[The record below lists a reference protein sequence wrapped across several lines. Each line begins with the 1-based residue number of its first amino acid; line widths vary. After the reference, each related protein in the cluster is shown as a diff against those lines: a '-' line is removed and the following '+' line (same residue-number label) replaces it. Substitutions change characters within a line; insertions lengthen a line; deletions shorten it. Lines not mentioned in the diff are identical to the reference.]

1 MICAAEQE
9 ELDCAIQALR
19 LYESKIVGKA
29 QVDFMLTG
37 IGTTS
42 TCYRLTKKLVEAE
55 AEGNGY
61 ALAVNI
67 GIAGSYDLEKFPVG
81 STALVE
87 KEHFGDLG
95 FMTASGFQTLF
106 DSKTLDANLFPFKDG
121 ALDMLPLPSYFND
134 IANTYKKAVG
144 VTVQTI
150 SGDEKVCSQIIAK
163 YSPQIETM
171 EGAGFFYV
179 CLNEYVKFIQKRAAR
194 EAGTVQDVA
203 PYETDNERLISV
215 VSTPLTNA
223 FSSIGANA
231 KKPVQEQELRRR
243 YGRKDR
249 SYQN

>member
-1 MICAAEQE
+1 MRILICSAEQE

-19 LYESKIVGKA
+19 LYESKIVGKV

-55 AEGNGY
+55 AEGAGY

-81 STALVE
+81 STALME

-95 FMTASGFQTLF
+95 FMTASGFLTLF
-106 DSKTLDANLFPFKDG
+106 DSKTLDSNLFPFKDG
-121 ALDMLPLPSYFND
+121 ALEMLPLPSYFND

-150 SGDEKVCSQIIAK
+150 SGEEKVCSQMISK

-179 CLNEYVKFIQKRAAR
+179 CLNEYVKFIQIRTVSNKVGEEDPAKWETPKALDALK
-194 EAGTVQDVA
+194 EAMKEFFRQLAENQHKGLAQ
-203 PYETDNERLISV
+203 L
-215 VSTPLTNA
+215 
-223 FSSIGANA
+223 
-231 KKPVQEQELRRR
+231 
-243 YGRKDR
+243 
-249 SYQN
+249 

>member
-1 MICAAEQE
+1 MRILICSAEQE

-19 LYESKIVGKA
+19 LYESKIAGKA

-42 TCYRLTKKLVEAE
+42 ACYRVTRKLVEAQ
-55 AEGNGY
+55 AEGNPY
-61 ALAVNI
+61 ALAINI

-87 KEHFGDLG
+87 KEFFGDLG

-121 ALDMLPLPSYFND
+121 ALEMLPLPEFFNG
-134 IANTYKKAVG
+134 IASSFRPATG

-150 SGDEKVCSQIIAK
+150 TGDDRTVRMLIDK

-179 CLNEYVKFIQKRAAR
+179 CLNENVKFLEFRSVSNKVGEEDTAKWDTPKALDSLK
-194 EAGTVQDVA
+194 EAMKEFFRQ
-203 PYETDNERLISV
+203 
-215 VSTPLTNA
+215 
-223 FSSIGANA
+223 FAN
-231 KKPVQEQELRRR
+231 
-243 YGRKDR
+243 
-249 SYQN
+249 

>member
-1 MICAAEQE
+1 MRILICAAEQE

-19 LYESKIVGKA
+19 VYESKIAGRF

-42 TCYRLTKKLVEAE
+42 ACYRITKKIVEAATE
-55 AEGNGY
+55 NSPY
-61 ALAVNI
+61 SLAINI

-87 KEHFGDLG
+87 KEFFGDLG

-121 ALDMLPLPSYFND
+121 ALEMLPLPEFFNNVAKSYSM
-134 IANTYKKAVG
+134 ATG

-150 SGDEKVCSQIIAK
+150 TGDEKTTRRIIDK

-171 EGAGFFYV
+171 EGAAFFYV
-179 CLNEYVKFIQKRAAR
+179 CLNEDVKFMEIRSVSNRVGEEDTSKWDTPKALDALK
-194 EAGTVQDVA
+194 EALKEFFRQIA
-203 PYETDNERLISV
+203 
-215 VSTPLTNA
+215 
-223 FSSIGANA
+223 
-231 KKPVQEQELRRR
+231 
-243 YGRKDR
+243 
-249 SYQN
+249 